1 MYSLEFIEDHHVDRV
16 LDILDATKA
25 GHYCQGLVE
34 DYALEVSKDIQ
45 NIGFS
50 KNSRE
55 EFQAL
60 VSFLVD
66 RSF

>member
-1 MYSLEFIEDHHVDRV
+1 
-16 LDILDATKA
+16 LDILDAAKA
-25 GHYCQGLVE
+25 RYYCQGLVE
-34 DYALEVSKDIQ
+34 NYALDVSKDIQ

-55 EFQAL
+55 EFQEL